1 MKNKL
6 YTICL
11 GISLNMFELKYIT
24 LGRYLEPLS
33 KIKWQ
38 KN

>member
-11 GISLNMFELKYIT
+11 GFALNLFELEFRT
-24 LGRYLEPLS
+24 LGRYLEPIS
-33 KIKWQ
+33 KIR
-38 KN
+38 